1 MSELTPFLQGA
12 ITLAC
17 FAIGIKFL
25 KYWRL
30 SRDRFFVW
38 FAVAFWMFAAGWVLR
53 AFAPDIGE
61 NNYLVF
67 LPRLAGFL
75 TILIGILDKNRRSTS

>member
-1 MSELTPFLQGA
+1 VIDMTPFLQGA

-17 FAIGIKFL
+17 LAIGLKFL
-25 KYWRL
+25 RYWRL

-53 AFAPDIGE
+53 VFAPDIGE
-61 NNYLVF
+61 HGYVVF
-67 LPRLAGFL
+67 LPRLLGFL
-75 TILIGILDKNRRSTS
+75 LILAAILDKNRRNR

>member
-1 MSELTPFLQGA
+1 MNDLTSFLQGA
-12 ITLAC
+12 TTLAC
-17 FAIGIKFL
+17 IAIGIKFL

-38 FAVAFWMFAAGWVLR
+38 FAVAFWMFAAGLMLR
-53 AFAPDIGE
+53 AFTPIGE
-61 NNYLVF
+61 HGYVVF

-75 TILIGILDKNRRSTS
+75 LILVAILDKNRRSG